1 MRQLAT
7 HVRSGGRIQDSGA
20 SRQSWARRFAKEA
33 THAAERWLWSGEG
46 VWISKYIRLYRRL
59 REIEINTE
67 TRFDEL
73 LCHVNPTT
81 RVCT

>member
-33 THAAERWLWSGEG
+33 THAAERWLARGGEE
-46 VWISKYIRLYRRL
+46 ISFSRIDK
-59 REIEINTE
+59 
-67 TRFDEL
+67 
-73 LCHVNPTT
+73 
-81 RVCT
+81 